1 MFAEAVQVVYIIE
14 EWVDHAYFKL
24 KDEEARRV
32 LAVKTLVIA
41 KRKAKTLLLS
51 LLKLRRKGKV
61 LRLLW
66 QGSRSR
72 PMSSASIF
80 ERLKRN

>member
-1 MFAEAVQVVYIIE
+1 MFTQAVQVAHIIE

-32 LAVKTLVIA
+32 LAVKTLAIA

-51 LLKLRRKGKV
+51 LLKLRGKGKV

-72 PMSSASIF
+72 PISSASIS
-80 ERLKRN
+80 ERLRRN